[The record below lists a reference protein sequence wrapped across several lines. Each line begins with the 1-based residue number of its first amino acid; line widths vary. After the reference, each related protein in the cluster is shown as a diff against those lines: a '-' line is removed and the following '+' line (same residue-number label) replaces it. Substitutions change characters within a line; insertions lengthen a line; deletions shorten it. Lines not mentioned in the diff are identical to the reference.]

1 MTGEKLGIT
10 ETVSFALGGIIGGGI
25 FAVLGVVAKVAGPTA
40 WIAYLIAGV
49 VVMATGYSYVALN
62 ERSDRH
68 GGSVTFVEEFL
79 GRPTMAGMLGWTLI
93 VGYIGTIA
101 MYGYAFGAYF
111 GALFG
116 ITRLPVLGLPS
127 RPILSALVIV
137 GFVGVNVVGIRES
150 GVIEDVLVALKLVI
164 VVGFGVVGI
173 WFGATHGRLQYG
185 VTEAIRSPTGPV
197 LAAAVAFVSFEGWQL
212 LFYDQERIE
221 NPVETLRKAVYVSIP
236 VSTLAYVAVAFVT
249 LSLVSSQQVIHHPDL
264 ALALAAREFA
274 GQLGYLL
281 IGIAAV
287 ASTASAINAT
297 LMSTALFAKNLS
309 ADGLMPDQVAESQSE
324 GVPTH
329 ALTVIGVLTVA
340 FTVYGSLQAITEFA
354 SMAFIVVFGAMNYVA
369 IRRVD
374 ASGFR
379 SSIPIVGF
387 VGAVAFLPLF
397 GWHLYTEQFE
407 IFALVVA
414 ITVVLL
420 VVEGL
425 YFKREFANEGVRAIE
440 KRL

>member
-1 MTGEKLGIT
+1 MTDENLEFK

-62 ERSDRH
+62 ERSDRN

-79 GRPTMAGMLGWTLI
+79 GRPTLAGMLGWTLI

-116 ITRLPVLGLPS
+116 LTRLPVLGLPS
-127 RPILSALVIV
+127 RPILSALVIA
-137 GFVGVNVVGIRES
+137 GFVGLNLVGVRES
-150 GVIEDVLVALKLVI
+150 GWVEDLLVALKLLI
-164 VVGFGVVGI
+164 IAGFGVLGI
-173 WFGATHGRLQYG
+173 WFGASHGRLQYG
-185 VTEAIRSPTGPV
+185 VAEVIQTPTGPV

-212 LFYDQERIE
+212 LFYDQGRIKE
-221 NPVETLRKAVYVSIP
+221 PVETLRKAVYISIP
-236 VSTLAYVAVAFVT
+236 VSTLAYIIVAFVT
-249 LSLVSSQQVIHHPDL
+249 LSLVSSQQVVAHPDL

-274 GQLGYLL
+274 GHIGYLL

-297 LMSTALFAKNLS
+297 LMSTALFAKNMS
-309 ADGLMPDQVAESQSE
+309 SDELMPDQVAESQTE

-329 ALTVIGVLTVA
+329 ALVILGVLTIG

-369 IRRVD
+369 IRQVD
-374 ASGFR
+374 SSGFR
-379 SSIPIVGF
+379 TWIPVIGL
-387 VGAVAFLPLF
+387 VGAIVFLPLF
-397 GWHLYTEQFE
+397 GWHLYSEQFD
-407 IFALVVA
+407 IFVLVVG
-414 ITVVLL
+414 ITAVLL
-420 VVEGL
+420 LVEGL
-425 YFKREFANEGVRAIE
+425 YFERELASEGIREIK